1 LIVPSWSFQTN
12 SATGYVAGFYD
23 FNVGD
28 DDFSPA
34 IVFPTAPGSV
44 DVARA
49 AHFLIVTGAVPVE
62 AVTIRVTGTS
72 ITDAGVST
80 PGDTEDIV
88 VPGGTP
94 IDSYFETPKKWNGQV
109 GISVV
114 AGTPITC
121 NYGWSKYH
129 DVNNQD
135 FTVIGLET
143 LWEADSTDPDSNIA
157 LLHHKATG
165 WTFNAGAAPSPP
177 APVVDRA
184 TDYGVD
190 NDQQVGQGA
199 WKRSNLSLFV
209 NGSGSEG
216 ILFEVTSGS
225 TGIGALSFRFMNL
238 QVSILV

>member
-1 LIVPSWSFQTN
+1 
-12 SATGYVAGFYD
+12 VAGFYD
-23 FNVGD
+23 FNTFD

-34 IVFPTAPGSV
+34 VLFPVGPGTV
-44 DVARA
+44 DIARA
-49 AHFLIVTGAVPVE
+49 AHFLIVTGAVPVG

-80 PGDTEDIV
+80 LLDTEDIV
-88 VPGGTP
+88 VPGGTAVS
-94 IDSYFETPKKWNGQV
+94 SYFETSKKWNGQV
-109 GISVV
+109 SIAVV

-121 NYGWSKYH
+121 NYGWAKYN

-135 FTVIGLET
+135 FTVVGLEA
-143 LWEADSTDPDSNIA
+143 LWEGDSTDSGSNIA
-157 LLHHKATG
+157 LRHHRTTG
-165 WTFNAGAAPSPP
+165 WTFNAASTPTPPPSV
-177 APVVDRA
+177 ADRA
-184 TDYGVD
+184 TDYGAD

-225 TGIGALSFRFMNL
+225 TGIGSLSFRFMNL
-238 QVSILV
+238 QVLLLV